1 MKSCRDVKRRS
12 FGDSLASVVKQKQGV
27 EQLWIVELP
36 AAVGW
41 VVWPVFRRRGR
52 IK

>member
-12 FGDSLASVVKQKQGV
+12 FGDPVVKQKQGV

-41 VVWPVFRRRGR
+41 VVWPLFRRRGR
-52 IK
+52 IN